1 MGLALLT
8 NKKTVEK
15 LILIEESELKKK
27 IREIIKF
34 EKNRKE
40 ESWRALGN
48 KWSKNHQIGYIKA
61 FEAMLEDL

>member
-1 MGLALLT
+1 M
-8 NKKTVEK
+8 EK
-15 LILIEESELKKK
+15 LIKESELRKK

-40 ESWRALGN
+40 KSWEN
-48 KWSKNHQIGYIKA
+48 ITWSKNHQAGYIKA